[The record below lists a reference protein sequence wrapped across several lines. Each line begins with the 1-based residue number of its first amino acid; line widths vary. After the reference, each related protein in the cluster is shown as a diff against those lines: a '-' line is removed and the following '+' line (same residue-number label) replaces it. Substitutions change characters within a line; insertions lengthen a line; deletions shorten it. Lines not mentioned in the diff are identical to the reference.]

1 MRDVLDHEPT
11 WAAVVAAAVETGVA
25 AGEQA
30 AAGSSCATWTR
41 RPTSSP
47 TALAPR
53 GFVPGADDFS
63 ERVARIFR

>member
-1 MRDVLDHEPT
+1 M
-11 WAAVVAAAVETGVA
+11 A

-30 AAGSSCATWTR
+30 AAGRLLRYLDA
-41 RPTSSP
+41 PADELA